1 MDLSRMKA
9 YPTLR
14 ELRKARYLEVPD
26 LARKVGARENTVYRW
41 ERGLN
46 PPGLLDAMTIAEVLK
61 VRVDEVN
68 WWPHGLMD

>member
-1 MDLSRMKA
+1 MDVSKMKG

-41 ERGLN
+41 ERGLAA
-46 PPGLLDAMTIAEVLK
+46 PRLADALALAEVLK